1 MTKFIARFSNGLVI
15 TAKDQRRSYTH
26 AWHATGRHAIGN
38 EPWSFNGFG
47 TSAERARGN
56 MANATQFGPKE
67 KAPPKRGYLTGKGL
81 GGNGPSGPAHYQ
93 RAASTSVPCH
103 SAPISA

>member
-1 MTKFIARFSNGLVI
+1 MPKFIARFSNGLVI

-47 TSAERARGN
+47 TSP
-56 MANATQFGPKE
+56 F
-67 KAPPKRGYLTGKGL
+67 L
-81 GGNGPSGPAHYQ
+81 G
-93 RAASTSVPCH
+93 STSDKPVLACVCVFGR
-103 SAPISA
+103 AEGKQQ